1 MNLVF
6 IRSKRA
12 LEQICPCS
20 PWTAKARAPGD
31 PQSHPPIPQAGK
43 PHTFSLGPHTSG
55 ILPPRICWDAPLV
68 SSLERGSLPPLGA
81 APLPRRGSLSKT
93 SSTIRVK
100 SEAFNQELPEYFPDL
115 IHVFLQIIQITVD
128 QLQIAKRK
136 RRAVS
141 QLIHTPLHSR
151 K

>member
-1 MNLVF
+1 MSLQPLDSQGQ
-6 IRSKRA
+6 R
-12 LEQICPCS
+12 
-20 PWTAKARAPGD
+20 PWGPSV
-31 PQSHPPIPQAGK
+31 PSHLHPLLQAGK

-68 SSLERGSLPPLGA
+68 SSLERGSPPPLGA
-81 APLPRRGSLSKT
+81 APLPRRGSLSKA
-93 SSTIRVK
+93 SSAIRVK

-115 IHVFLQIIQITVD
+115 IHVFLQTIQITVD
-128 QLQIAKRK
+128 QLQIAKGK